1 MSYLSSR
8 PQNQV
13 PGAVLNKR
21 QNHTAIPVFSPL
33 TCLGLLLTR
42 CTPTHGGLGGKGPLQ
57 VSSPTAHLAQERHE
71 APKWVSREVT

>member
-21 QNHTAIPVFSPL
+21 QNHTAIPVFSLL
-33 TCLGLLLTR
+33 TCLGLLITR
-42 CTPTHGGLGGKGPLQ
+42 CTQTPKGLGGKGPLQ
-57 VSSPTAHLAQERHE
+57 VFSPASCVAQERHK
-71 APKWVSREVT
+71 ASKWVSRKAI